1 MKSITLFLIMCL
13 LSIGSLRA
21 DDENQ
26 NSGSVSS
33 TSLIIKKEPNKRPN
47 APARYT
53 IGCEYGNGI
62 LKFTLP
68 PFVSW
73 IEVEIEQDET
83 IVFQTVVQS
92 SFPSTA
98 IPQLSGECTI
108 RCITDAGAVYEGS
121 INL

>member
-1 MKSITLFLIMCL
+1 MKSIALFLVLCL

-26 NSGSVSS
+26 NPNNSSS
-33 TSLIIKKEPNKRPN
+33 TTLIIKKDPNKRPN

-53 IGCEYGNGI
+53 IGCEYDNGI

-73 IEVEIEQDET
+73 IEVEIEQYET
-83 IVFQTVVQS
+83 VVFQTVVLS

-98 IPQLSGECTI
+98 ISGLSGECTI
-108 RCITDAGAVYEGS
+108 RCTTDGGAVYEGT
-121 INL
+121 IVL